1 MICVKNVHVD
11 ILGFP
16 RRLSLHFTEN
26 KFHCIHGLPLICFC
40 KFFFGMALPFRIVF
54 LVIALLGSCY
64 AEDEQIRILLN
75 MKSRVQDPTNALDNW
90 DISSTSP
97 CQWNGITCNN
107 ASLVT
112 AINLENTGLIG
123 QISSSICGLSA
134 LKAIQLGEN
143 SLYGSIAD
151 VFWKNCSQLEIL
163 NLTTNSLMGSLP
175 DFSVLRS
182 LQVLDLSRNNFSGK
196 FPISVTELSNLHALD
211 LNDNPLDANIIPEE
225 IYSLKDLNILCLSNI
240 SLFGTIS
247 PSIGNLTELGKLELS
262 YNNLNGTIPKEITRL
277 SKLYQL
283 ELYNNFLAGEIPLGF
298 GNLTLL
304 QNFDASLNFLNG
316 SLSELSSLKNLVSL
330 HLYKNQFSGS
340 IPDEFGEFEHLR
352 ELSLYLNSLTGP
364 VPQKLGSLSD
374 FSAMDISENLLTGPL
389 PPDVC
394 KRAKLAFLLALQN
407 SFTGGIPESYGNCST
422 LVRFRISNNSLSG
435 TVPPAIWGL
444 PHAYI
449 IDLSDNNFEGEIS
462 RDIENAKN
470 LSVFTI
476 QNNKFSGSIPS
487 EIGQVLLL
495 GKMDASKNQFSGEL
509 PNEIGSLTK
518 LSNLLLQQNM
528 LSGAIPDTLGLCTD
542 LSEIN
547 LAGNKLNGSIP
558 GSFGSILVLNSL
570 NLSNNQL
577 SGQIP
582 NTLAAL
588 QLSLL
593 DFSNNQLTG
602 PVPTPLISLASNH
615 SFSGNKGLC
624 VNGAASVFLSTCAAA
639 PSSSSSAGTHAR
651 ILIASFISAA
661 AVITFVIGWI
671 LYKKMY
677 RAPEYLSWDLKS
689 FHRVTFTEDDILH
702 CLKEENIIGSGG
714 SGRVYKG
721 ELCSGEK
728 IAVKQLWNGNTAKLS
743 HLREEALRNR
753 QFEME
758 VETLGCIRHRNIVK
772 LYCCLSSKHSNL
784 IVYEYMKNGSLW
796 NRLHEENRGS
806 TLDWQTR
813 YKISLGTAYGLAYLH
828 HDCVPAIVHRDVK
841 SSNIL
846 LDEDMEP
853 CLADFGVAKC
863 LQASGKGNSTAVIA
877 GTHGYIAPE
886 YAYTYRVSEKSDVY
900 SFGVVLMELV
910 TGKRPMEDEF
920 GENKGIVHWISHKIK
935 SRESAFGVLDKRVSE
950 FCEEGMMKM
959 LKLSVLCTSSL
970 PALRPCMREVVQM
983 LLEADP
989 CCESSQTLIKKS
1001 FSCKI

>member
-1 MICVKNVHVD
+1 MDFHSSALA
-11 ILGFP
+11 ILLLLRIQSF
-16 RRLSLHFTEN
+16 L
-26 KFHCIHGLPLICFC
+26 
-40 KFFFGMALPFRIVF
+40 GMAPTFSFVF
-54 LVIALLGSCY
+54 LVVALLSSCH
-64 AEDEQIRILLN
+64 AEDEQVRILLD
-75 MKSRVQDPTNALDNW
+75 MKRRLQDPTNALYNW
-90 DISSTSP
+90 DTSSTSP
-97 CQWNGITCNN
+97 CHWNGITCNN

-112 AINLENTGLIG
+112 AINLDNTGLIG
-123 QISSSICGLSA
+123 PISSSICGLGA

-163 NLTTNSLMGSLP
+163 NLTTNSLTGSLP
-175 DFSVLRS
+175 DFSVLSS
-182 LQVLDLSRNNFSGK
+182 LQVLDLSKNNFSGK
-196 FPISVTELSNLHALD
+196 FPLSVTKLFNLHSLD
-211 LNDNPLDANIIPEE
+211 LNDNPLDPNIIPEE
-225 IYSLKDLNILCLSNI
+225 IYSLKGLNILCLSNI
-240 SLFGTIS
+240 SLLGTIS
-247 PSIGNLTELGKLELS
+247 PSIGNLTELVKLELS
-262 YNNLNGTIPKEITRL
+262 YNYLNGTIPKEITRL

-283 ELYNNFLAGEIPLGF
+283 ELYNNYLAGEIPSGF

-316 SLSELSSLKNLVSL
+316 SLSELASLKNLVSL
-330 HLYKNQFSGS
+330 HLYENQFSGS

-394 KRAKLAFLLALQN
+394 KRGKLAFLLALQN

-422 LVRFRISNNSLSG
+422 LDRFRIGSNSLSG

-470 LSVFTI
+470 LSVFII

-495 GKMDASKNQFSGEL
+495 SRIDGSNNQLSGEL
-509 PNEIGSLTK
+509 PNAIGGLTM
-518 LSNLLLQQNM
+518 LNTLLLQQNM
-528 LSGAIPDTLGLCTD
+528 LSGPIPDTFKLCTN
-542 LSEIN
+542 LSVIN
-547 LAGNKLNGSIP
+547 LAGNQLNGSIPTEIGQLLLLREMDASNNKLSGELPNGIGGLTMLSFLLLQQNMLSGPVPDTFKLCTNLSVINLAKNKLNGSIP
-558 GSFGSILVLNSL
+558 QSFGSIQVLNTL
-570 NLSNNQL
+570 NLSNNQF

-582 NTLAAL
+582 KPLSAL
-588 QLSLL
+588 QLTLL

-602 PVPTPLISLASNH
+602 PVPTQLISHGSQNK
-615 SFSGNKGLC
+615 FSGNKGLC
-624 VNGAASVFLSTCAAA
+624 VNEYEGNSISLSPCAAA
-639 PSSSSSAGTHAR
+639 GSSSIGGSHAG
-651 ILIASFISAA
+651 ILIVSFTSLA
-661 AVITFVIGWI
+661 AVIIFVIGWV
-671 LYKKMY
+671 LYKK
-677 RAPEYLSWDLKS
+677 RNKEPESQESWDLKS
-689 FHRVTFTEDDILH
+689 FHRVRFTHHDILR
-702 CLKEENIIGSGG
+702 CLKDENRIGSGG
-714 SGRVYKG
+714 SGKVYKG
-721 ELCSGEK
+721 ELSNGEK
-728 IAVKQLWNGNTAKLS
+728 IAVKQIWNSNTAKFNHS
-743 HLREEALRNR
+743 REETLRNR

-758 VETLGCIRHRNIVK
+758 VETLGCIRHRNIV
-772 LYCCLSSKHSNL
+772 NL
-784 IVYEYMKNGSLW
+784 
-796 NRLHEENRGS
+796 
-806 TLDWQTR
+806 
-813 YKISLGTAYGLAYLH
+813 
-828 HDCVPAIVHRDVK
+828 DVK

-910 TGKRPMEDEF
+910 TGKHPLEVEF
-920 GENKGIVHWISHKIK
+920 GENRVIVDWVSDKYF
-935 SRESAFGVLDKRVSE
+935 SRESAVEVLDERVSK
-950 FCEEGMMKM
+950 FCEEGMMKV
-959 LKLSVLCTSSL
+959 LKISVLCTSNV
-970 PALRPCMREVVQM
+970 PAQRPCMREVVQM
-983 LLEADP
+983 LLEAHP
-989 CCESSQTLIKKS
+989 CFKS
-1001 FSCKI
+1001 TQHLVNTSLLR

>member
-1 MICVKNVHVD
+1 
-11 ILGFP
+11 
-16 RRLSLHFTEN
+16 
-26 KFHCIHGLPLICFC
+26 
-40 KFFFGMALPFRIVF
+40 MAPTFSFVF
-54 LVIALLGSCY
+54 LVVALLSSCH
-64 AEDEQIRILLN
+64 AEDEQVRILLD
-75 MKSRVQDPTNALDNW
+75 MKRRLQDPTNALYNW
-90 DISSTSP
+90 DTSSTSP
-97 CQWNGITCNN
+97 CHWNGITCNN

-112 AINLENTGLIG
+112 AINLDNTGLIG
-123 QISSSICGLSA
+123 PISSSICGLGA

-163 NLTTNSLMGSLP
+163 NLTTNSLTGSLP
-175 DFSVLRS
+175 DFSVLSS
-182 LQVLDLSRNNFSGK
+182 LQVLDLSKNNFSGK
-196 FPISVTELSNLHALD
+196 FPLSVTKLFNLHSLD
-211 LNDNPLDANIIPEE
+211 LNDNPLDPNIIPEE
-225 IYSLKDLNILCLSNI
+225 IYSLKGLNILCLSNI
-240 SLFGTIS
+240 SLLGTIS
-247 PSIGNLTELGKLELS
+247 PSIGNLTELVKLELS
-262 YNNLNGTIPKEITRL
+262 YNYLNGTIPKEITRL

-283 ELYNNFLAGEIPLGF
+283 ELYNNYLAGEIPSGF

-316 SLSELSSLKNLVSL
+316 SLSELASLKNLVSL
-330 HLYKNQFSGS
+330 HLYENQFSGS

-394 KRAKLAFLLALQN
+394 KRGKLAFLLALQN

-422 LVRFRISNNSLSG
+422 LDRFRIGSNSLSG

-470 LSVFTI
+470 LSVFII
-476 QNNKFSGSIPS
+476 QNNKFSGSIPDTFKLCTNLS
-487 EIGQVLLL
+487 VINLAGNQLNGSIPTEIGQLLL
-495 GKMDASKNQFSGEL
+495 LREMDASNNKLSGEL
-509 PNEIGSLTK
+509 PNGIGGLTM
-518 LSNLLLQQNM
+518 LSFLLLQQNM
-528 LSGAIPDTLGLCTD
+528 LSGPVPDTFKLCTN
-542 LSEIN
+542 LSVIN
-547 LAGNKLNGSIP
+547 LAKNKLNGSIP
-558 GSFGSILVLNSL
+558 QSFGSIQVLNTL
-570 NLSNNQL
+570 NLSNNQF

-582 NTLAAL
+582 KPLSAL
-588 QLSLL
+588 QLTLL

-602 PVPTPLISLASNH
+602 PVPTQLISHGSQNK
-615 SFSGNKGLC
+615 FSGNKGLC
-624 VNGAASVFLSTCAAA
+624 VNEYEGNSISLSPCAAA
-639 PSSSSSAGTHAR
+639 GSSSIGGSHAG
-651 ILIASFISAA
+651 ILIVSFTSLA
-661 AVITFVIGWI
+661 AVIIFVIGWV
-671 LYKKMY
+671 LYKK
-677 RAPEYLSWDLKS
+677 RNKEPESQESWDLKS
-689 FHRVTFTEDDILH
+689 FHRVRFTHHDILR
-702 CLKEENIIGSGG
+702 CLKDENRIGSGG
-714 SGRVYKG
+714 SGKVYKG
-721 ELCSGEK
+721 ELSNGEK
-728 IAVKQLWNGNTAKLS
+728 IAVKQIWNSNTAKFNHS
-743 HLREEALRNR
+743 REETLRNR

-758 VETLGCIRHRNIVK
+758 VETLGCIRHRNIVN

-796 NRLHEENRGS
+796 NRLHKENRGS

-813 YKISLGTAYGLAYLH
+813 YKISLGTAHGLAYLH

-910 TGKRPMEDEF
+910 TGKHPLEVEF
-920 GENKGIVHWISHKIK
+920 GENRVIVDWVSDKYF
-935 SRESAFGVLDKRVSE
+935 SRESAVEVLDERVSK
-950 FCEEGMMKM
+950 FCEEGMMKV
-959 LKLSVLCTSSL
+959 LKISVLCTSNV
-970 PALRPCMREVVQM
+970 PAQRPCMREVVQM
-983 LLEADP
+983 LLEAHP
-989 CCESSQTLIKKS
+989 CFKS
-1001 FSCKI
+1001 TQHLVNTSLLR